1 MVFFA
6 GFVSCKRDPSPV
18 PDLGFNYFPDAVGT
32 YVIYDVDSSS
42 YDNYPVIK
50 TTTKYQLKEKIESIF
65 TDNEGRP
72 TIRLERY
79 IKKYNPLVAYS
90 AMSWQLR
97 NVWTENKTLKNVEK
111 VEDNVRYI
119 KLIFPVSTEESWNGN
134 AKNTSPEE
142 EYKYGFHDLPGE
154 IGNIQFDSVLQ
165 VMQYDVASLVH
176 KTYAEE
182 KYARNAGLVYKRFI
196 DVDSQPPS
204 YWYSPQIPFLDDSLT
219 AFYRKDI
226 LDRITSGY
234 QYTMTVNS
242 YGKE

>member
-1 MVFFA
+1 MIIA
-6 GFVSCKRDPSPV
+6 GLTSCKRDPSPA
-18 PDLGFNYFPDAVGT
+18 PDLGFNYFPDAVGS
-32 YVIYDVDSSS
+32 YVVYDVDSSF
-42 YDNYPVIK
+42 YDNYPVVK
-50 TTTKYQLKEKIESIF
+50 TTVKYQLKEKIQSIF

-79 IKKYNPLVAYS
+79 IKKYDPLVPYS
-90 AMSWQLR
+90 AMEWKLR

-134 AKNTSPEE
+134 AKNTNPEE
-142 EYKYGFHDLPGE
+142 EYKYGFYDLANK
-154 IGNIQFDSVLQ
+154 IGNIGFDSVLQ
-165 VMQYDVASLVH
+165 VDQNDVSSLVH
-176 KTYAEE
+176 KTFAEE

-204 YWYSPQIPFLDDSLT
+204 NWYSPQIPFLGDSLA
-219 AFYRKDI
+219 AFYQKDI
-226 LDRITSGY
+226 LDRATSGY